1 VTLQPRARRFLR
13 PATPQDPSSVQP
25 LPKEWRRQFWRAL
38 VFLRPD
44 WVRVAV
50 VVFLTI
56 LVGLLGA
63 LEPLLL
69 KFIFD
74 ALDAVRV
81 QDALVLGIG
90 GLLALFLGRELMGGV
105 SNYVAWR
112 VRLAVHFRLLS
123 ATVDRLH
130 SLPLEYHR
138 EQSVGQLMT
147 RLDRSISGYIGAL
160 HEFAFNLLPALAY
173 LILATVLM
181 ARLDW
186 HLALLVLAFAPL
198 PALVGMWAAREQT
211 QRERGLLDR
220 WSRIYGRFNEVL
232 AGIVIVKSF
241 SMEDEE
247 KHRFLGE
254 VRGANEV
261 VAKGVA
267 RDTMIGSTRNT
278 LANLAR
284 VAALAYGGWLMLQG
298 QTTPGTLVAFL
309 GYVGGLF
316 APVQGLTGMYQIVRR
331 ASVSLETL
339 FGILDAQDKL
349 GDTPDAVEVQRLRGE
364 VEFDRVSFGYRPGPH
379 LLCGIS
385 LHVKPGETV
394 AIFGPSGSGKTT
406 LMALL
411 QRLYDPVEGMVRVDG
426 LDIRRIKQRS
436 LRRQMGVVLQEA
448 LLFNDTV
455 RNAIAYSRPSA
466 TQEEVE
472 AAAVAANAHE
482 FIMRLPQGYETVVGE
497 RGSKL
502 SAGERQRI
510 ASARALLKDPS
521 IVILDEATSALDAE
535 TEALVQE
542 ALARLVSG
550 RTTFVIAHRLATVVN
565 ADRIVVLLEGRISE
579 EGSHRELMERNGYYT
594 TLVQHQTRGL
604 LPEKN
609 HGPSPA
615 VAAGAPARPTLGL
628 PPKAAHG

>member
-1 VTLQPRARRFLR
+1 
-13 PATPQDPSSVQP
+13 
-25 LPKEWRRQFWRAL
+25 
-38 VFLRPD
+38 
-44 WVRVAV
+44 
-50 VVFLTI
+50 
-56 LVGLLGA
+56 
-63 LEPLLL
+63 
-69 KFIFD
+69 
-74 ALDAVRV
+74 
-81 QDALVLGIG
+81 
-90 GLLALFLGRELMGGV
+90 
-105 SNYVAWR
+105 VAWR

-232 AGIVIVKSF
+232 AGIVVVKSF

-284 VAALAYGGWLMLQG
+284 VAALAYGGWLVLQG

-316 APVQGLTGMYQIVRR
+316 APVQGLTGMYQTVRR

-394 AIFGPSGSGKTT
+394 AIAGPSGSGKTT

-411 QRLYDPVEGMVRVDG
+411 QRLHDPVEGMVRVDG
-426 LDIRRIKQRS
+426 PDNR
-436 LRRQMGVVLQEA
+436 
-448 LLFNDTV
+448 
-455 RNAIAYSRPSA
+455 
-466 TQEEVE
+466 
-472 AAAVAANAHE
+472 
-482 FIMRLPQGYETVVGE
+482 
-497 RGSKL
+497 
-502 SAGERQRI
+502 
-510 ASARALLKDPS
+510 
-521 IVILDEATSALDAE
+521 
-535 TEALVQE
+535 
-542 ALARLVSG
+542 
-550 RTTFVIAHRLATVVN
+550 
-565 ADRIVVLLEGRISE
+565 
-579 EGSHRELMERNGYYT
+579 
-594 TLVQHQTRGL
+594 
-604 LPEKN
+604 
-609 HGPSPA
+609 
-615 VAAGAPARPTLGL
+615 
-628 PPKAAHG
+628 

>member
-1 VTLQPRARRFLR
+1 MGGYNARRFLR
-13 PATPQDPSSVQP
+13 PPTPRDPSAAPP
-25 LPKEWRRQFWRAL
+25 LPPEWKRQFRRAL
-38 VFLRPD
+38 VFLKPD
-44 WVRVAV
+44 RFRVAAV
-50 VVFLTI
+50 LVLTI
-56 LVGLLGA
+56 LGGMLGA

-74 ALDAVRV
+74 ALDAGRV
-81 QDALVLGIG
+81 QDALVSGVG

-105 SNYVAWR
+105 SNYVVWR

-160 HEFAFNLLPALAY
+160 HEFAFNLLPAVAY
-173 LILATVLM
+173 LIFATVLM
-181 ARLDW
+181 VRLEW
-186 HLALLVLAFAPL
+186 RLALLVLAFAPL

-232 AGIVIVKSF
+232 AGIVVVKSF

-247 KHRFLGE
+247 KRRFLGN
-254 VRGANEV
+254 VREANGV

-267 RDTMIGSTRNT
+267 RDTTTGSMRNT

-284 VAALAYGGWLMLQG
+284 VAALAYGGWLLLQG

-316 APVQGLTGMYQIVRR
+316 APVQGLTGMYQTIRR

-339 FGILDAQDKL
+339 FGILDAQDKP
-349 GDTPDAVEVQRLRGE
+349 GDAPDAVEAPRLRGE
-364 VEFDRVSFGYRPGPH
+364 VEFDQVSFGYRPGQR

-385 LHVKPGETV
+385 LRVKPGETV
-394 AIFGPSGSGKTT
+394 AIVGPSGSGKTT

-411 QRLYDPVEGMVRVDG
+411 QRLYDPVEGAVRVDG
-426 LDIRRIKQRS
+426 LDLRRIKQRS
-436 LRRQMGVVLQEA
+436 LRRQIGIVLQEA

-455 RNAIAYSRPSA
+455 RNGIAYSRPDA
-466 TQEEVE
+466 TPEEIE
-472 AAAVAANAHE
+472 AVAKAANAHD
-482 FIMRLPQGYETVVGE
+482 FIMRLPQGYETAVGE

-502 SAGERQRI
+502 SVGERQRI
-510 ASARALLKDPS
+510 AIARALLKDPS
-521 IVILDEATSALDAE
+521 MVILDEATSALDAE

-542 ALARLVSG
+542 ALARLVRG

-565 ADRIVVLLEGRISE
+565 ADRIFVLREGRIAE
-579 EGSHRELMERNGYYT
+579 EGSHRELMERNGYYA
-594 TLVQHQTRGL
+594 TLVRHQTRDL
-604 LPEKN
+604 LPEQEP
-609 HGPSPA
+609 GPDPDSAPAVLMRPSPGPPS
-615 VAAGAPARPTLGL
+615 GAMLG
-628 PPKAAHG
+628 